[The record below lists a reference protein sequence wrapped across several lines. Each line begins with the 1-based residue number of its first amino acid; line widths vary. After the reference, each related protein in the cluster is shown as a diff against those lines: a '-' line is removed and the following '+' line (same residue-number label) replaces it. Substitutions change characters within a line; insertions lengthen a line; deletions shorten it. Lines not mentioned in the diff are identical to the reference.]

1 MIVTLTNRAMMN
13 GMTALLNFSIDTLAI
28 LEATVSRYIVGG
40 EKKIKTLRLL
50 SKTKE
55 QMHKESTDK
64 KRVYQ
69 KKKAKKG
76 ARTAGKKC

>member
-1 MIVTLTNRAMMN
+1 M
-13 GMTALLNFSIDTLAI
+13 
-28 LEATVSRYIVGG
+28 ATKVRKYSTD
-40 EKKIKTLRLL
+40 K
-50 SKTKE
+50 KE